1 MTDHYAARSPGR
13 LPVISTGT
21 ITLDDFAPRPLIRR
35 TERFMQLCEYYV
47 SITGKDPESG
57 YQVYDFIHEHTLPF
71 DLRHFKLLSQGQILS
86 VFWKWQRIMGVPK
99 AQA

>member
-1 MTDHYAARSPGR
+1 MEHTAM
-13 LPVISTGT
+13 V
-21 ITLDDFAPRPLIRR
+21 TLDSFMPKPLTRR
-35 TERFMQLCEYYV
+35 TERFMQLCEFYV

-86 VFWKWQRIMGVPK
+86 VFWKWQRITGNVTRTF
-99 AQA
+99 

>member
-1 MTDHYAARSPGR
+1 MDHTAM
-13 LPVISTGT
+13 V
-21 ITLDDFAPRPLIRR
+21 TLDRFMPKPLTRR
-35 TERFMQLCEYYV
+35 TERFMQLCEFYV
-47 SITGKDPESG
+47 SITGRGPESG

-71 DLRHFKLLSQGQILS
+71 ELRHFKLLSQGQILS

>member
-1 MTDHYAARSPGR
+1 MDHTAM
-13 LPVISTGT
+13 V
-21 ITLDDFAPRPLIRR
+21 TLDSFMPKPLTRR
-35 TERFMQLCEYYV
+35 TEKFMQLCDFYV

-86 VFWKWQRIMGVPK
+86 VFWKWQRIMGIARVE
-99 AQA
+99 A